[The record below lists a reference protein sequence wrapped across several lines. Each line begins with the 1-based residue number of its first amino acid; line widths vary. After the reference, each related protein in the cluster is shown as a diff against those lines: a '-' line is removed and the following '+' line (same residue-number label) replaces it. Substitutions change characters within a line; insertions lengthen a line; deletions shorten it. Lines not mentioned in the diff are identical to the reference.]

1 MKKKLSIVFITL
13 LIIITA
19 IGILFYTKKININN
33 KEEIATAENIVGEKE
48 KIEIPFANEVKE
60 NKHDISDLEKK
71 GVKVEK
77 VASSSKKKK
86 ELFESYYKKAEKLMK
101 KMTLEE
107 KVSQMFMARIPQKG
121 VTTEIKKY
129 RPGGYVLFAQD
140 FQNETKSSMKK
151 KISSY
156 QKASKIPLVLSVD
169 EEGGTVVRVSKYRAF
184 RKSKF
189 ESPQYLYKKGGMNL
203 ILKDSTEKS
212 KLLKSIGINMNL
224 APVADLPRKST
235 SFIYK
240 RALGKSSKVTASY
253 ISKLVKNMNKDG
265 MVSSLKHFP
274 GYADNKDTHTGVA
287 VDKRKMSTFKKYDF
301 LTFKTGIQAGA
312 PTILVSHN
320 IVNCMDKK
328 KPASLSKNVHKILR
342 EDLKFSGII
351 ITDDLAMKAVKKYV
365 SKGEAAVQAVL
376 AGNDMIISSDFKNQ
390 RKEVINAVKKGKI
403 SKKTID
409 TAVRRILAWK
419 YTYKIIK

>member
-1 MKKKLSIVFITL
+1 MGRNKKIIIGLCTL
-13 LIIITA
+13 LIIIGA
-19 IGILFYTKKININN
+19 LAGLFYVRKNYNKKEIAFDNTNN
-33 KEEIATAENIVGEKE
+33 KIVEKE
-48 KIEIPFANEVKE
+48 NTNIEKNNTINSTKQDV
-60 NKHDISDLEKK
+60 
-71 GVKVEK
+71 VVEK

-86 ELFESYYKKAEKLMK
+86 KELFQDYYKKAEKLMK

-107 KVSQMFMARIPQKG
+107 KVSQMFMVRYPGKG
-121 VTTEIKKY
+121 AVTEIKKY

-140 FQNETKSSMKK
+140 FKNETKKSMKK
-151 KISSY
+151 KLANC

-212 KLLKSIGINMNL
+212 KLLKSVGINMNL
-224 APVADLPRKST
+224 APVADAPTKSK

-240 RALGKSSKVTASY
+240 RTFGKSASKTATY
-253 ISKLVKNMNKDG
+253 ISKVVKNMKKDK
-265 MVSSLKHFP
+265 MVSCLKHFP
-274 GYADNKDTHTGVA
+274 GYGDNVDTHTGIA
-287 VDKRKMSTFKKYDF
+287 IDKRSYSKFKKYDF
-301 LTFKTGIQAGA
+301 LPFKAGIQAGA
-312 PTILVSHN
+312 PTVLVSHN
-320 IVNCMDKK
+320 IVKCMDKN

-365 SKGEAAVQAVL
+365 DNGQAAVQAVL

-390 RKEVINAVKKGKI
+390 RNEVIRAVKKGKI
-403 SKKTID
+403 KKKTID
-409 TAVRRILAWK
+409 TAVKRILAWK
-419 YTYKIIK
+419 YAYKIIK